1 MASIANETLFIVD
14 VKIEPNEIVVT
25 FPLLKS
31 IITNLCNL
39 FKKDGT
45 FSLSLKSVIL
55 TLMFHLCFVLPF
67 PNVH

>member
-1 MASIANETLFIVD
+1 MAFIANETLLIVD
-14 VKIEPNEIVVT
+14 VKIEPNEIVVN
-25 FPLLKS
+25 FPLLKL

-45 FSLSLKSVIL
+45 FSLSLKSIIL
-55 TLMFHLCFVLPF
+55 TVIFHSRFVLPF